1 MRNKFDHQ
9 LEKLNLELITMG
21 ALCEDAI
28 SVDHNGEELL
38 RIMNQYVSDSVKG
51 LLDDNDELC
60 QKAVST
66 EEEINRKERD
76 IESICMKLLLEQQP
90 VARDLRVISSALKMI
105 SDMERIG
112 DQAYDIAEIAKFIK
126 NSNVKS
132 RVHIKEMAAA
142 AIKMVTD
149 SVDSFVKK
157 DIELARAVM
166 DYDDKVDNLFNCIK
180 DELVQLISE
189 DRANGEFCIDLLMIA
204 KYLERIGDHAVNI
217 AEWVEYSIT
226 GTHR

>member
-28 SVDHNGEELL
+28 SA
-38 RIMNQYVSDSVKG
+38 SVKG

-166 DYDDKVDNLFNCIK
+166 DYDNLFNCIK

>member
-1 MRNKFDHQ
+1 MRNKFDSQ
-9 LEKLNLELITMG
+9 LERLNLELITMG
-21 ALCEDAI
+21 SLCEDAI
-28 SVDHNGEELL
+28 SA
-38 RIMNQYVSDSVKG
+38 SVKG
-51 LLDDNDELC
+51 FLDDDDALC
-60 QKAVST
+60 RKAVET
-66 EEEINRKERD
+66 EDEINRKERD

-112 DQAYDIAEIAKFIK
+112 DQAYDIAEIAKFVK

-132 RVHIKEMAAA
+132 KIHIKDMAAA
-142 AIKMVTD
+142 ATKMVTD

-157 DIELARAVM
+157 DVELARAVM
-166 DYDDKVDNLFNCIK
+166 AYDDKVDNLFNCVK
-180 DELVQLISE
+180 DELVQLITE
-189 DRANGEFCIDLLMIA
+189 DKANGEFCIDLLMIA

>member
-1 MRNKFDHQ
+1 MRNKFDSQ
-9 LEKLNLELITMG
+9 LEKLNLELLTMG
-21 ALCEDAI
+21 ALCADAI
-28 SVDHNGEELL
+28 SA
-38 RIMNQYVSDSVKG
+38 SVKG
-51 LLDDNDELC
+51 FLDDDDALC
-60 QKAVST
+60 QKAVET
-66 EEEINRKERD
+66 EDEINRKERD

-132 RVHIKEMAAA
+132 KIHIKDMAAA
-142 AIKMVTD
+142 ATKMVTD

-157 DIELARAVM
+157 DVELARAVM
-166 DYDDKVDNLFNCIK
+166 AYDDKVDNLFDCVK
-180 DELVQLISE
+180 DELVQLITE
-189 DRANGEFCIDLLMIA
+189 DKANGEFCIDLLMIA

>member
-1 MRNKFDHQ
+1 MRNKFDSQ

-21 ALCEDAI
+21 SLCEDAI
-28 SVDHNGEELL
+28 SA
-38 RIMNQYVSDSVKG
+38 SVKG
-51 LLDDNDELC
+51 FLDDDDALC
-60 QKAVST
+60 RKAVET
-66 EEEINRKERD
+66 EDEINRKERD

-132 RVHIKEMAAA
+132 KIHIKDMAIAA
-142 AIKMVTD
+142 TKMVTD
-149 SVDSFVKK
+149 SVESFVKK
-157 DIELARAVM
+157 DVELARAVM
-166 DYDDKVDNLFNCIK
+166 AYDDKVDNLFNCVK
-180 DELVQLISE
+180 DELVQLITE
-189 DRANGEFCIDLLMIA
+189 DKANGEFCIDLLMIA

>member
-1 MRNKFDHQ
+1 MRNKFDSQ

-28 SVDHNGEELL
+28 SA
-38 RIMNQYVSDSVKG
+38 SVKG
-51 LLDDNDELC
+51 FLDDDDTLC
-60 QKAVST
+60 QKAV
-66 EEEINRKERD
+66 EAEDEINRKERD

-90 VARDLRVISSALKMI
+90 VARDLRAISSALKMI

-132 RVHIKEMAAA
+132 KIHIKDMAAA
-142 AIKMVTD
+142 ATKMVTD
-149 SVDSFVKK
+149 SVESFVKK
-157 DIELARAVM
+157 DVELARSVM
-166 DYDDKVDNLFNCIK
+166 AYDDKVDNLFNCVK
-180 DELVQLISE
+180 DELVQLITE
-189 DRANGEFCIDLLMIA
+189 DKANGEFCIDLLMIA

>member
-1 MRNKFDHQ
+1 MRNKFDSQ
-9 LEKLNLELITMG
+9 LEKAEFRAYNNG
-21 ALCEDAI
+21 RALRDAI
-28 SVDHNGEELL
+28 SA
-38 RIMNQYVSDSVKG
+38 SVKG
-51 LLDDNDELC
+51 FLDDDDALC
-60 QKAVST
+60 RKAVET
-66 EEEINRKERD
+66 EDEINRKERD

-132 RVHIKEMAAA
+132 KIHIKDMAAA
-142 AIKMVTD
+142 ATKMVTV

-157 DIELARAVM
+157 DVELARSVM
-166 DYDDKVDNLFNCIK
+166 VYDDKVDNLFDCVR
-180 DELVQLISE
+180 DELVQLITE
-189 DRANGEFCIDLLMIA
+189 DKANGEFCIDLLMIA

>member
-1 MRNKFDHQ
+1 MRNKFDSQ

-28 SVDHNGEELL
+28 SA
-38 RIMNQYVSDSVKG
+38 SVKG
-51 LLDDNDELC
+51 FLDDDDALC
-60 QKAVST
+60 RKAVET
-66 EEEINRKERD
+66 EDEINRKERD

-132 RVHIKEMAAA
+132 KIHIKDMADAA
-142 AIKMVTD
+142 TKMVTD

-157 DIELARAVM
+157 DVKLARAVM
-166 DYDDKVDNLFNCIK
+166 AYDDNVDNLFNCVK
-180 DELVQLISE
+180 DELVQLITE
-189 DRANGEFCIDLLMIA
+189 DKANGEFCIDLLMIA

>member
-1 MRNKFDHQ
+1 MRNKFDSQ

-28 SVDHNGEELL
+28 SA
-38 RIMNQYVSDSVKG
+38 SVKG
-51 LLDDNDELC
+51 FLDDDDALC
-60 QKAVST
+60 RKAVET
-66 EEEINRKERD
+66 EDEINRKERD

-132 RVHIKEMAAA
+132 KIHIKDMAAA
-142 AIKMVTD
+142 ATKMVTD

-157 DIELARAVM
+157 DVELARAVM
-166 DYDDKVDNLFNCIK
+166 AYDDKVDNLFNSVK
-180 DELVQLISE
+180 DELVQLITE
-189 DRANGEFCIDLLMIA
+189 DKANGEFCIDLLMIA

>member
-1 MRNKFDHQ
+1 MRNKFDSQ
-9 LEKLNLELITMG
+9 LEKLNLELLTMG

-28 SVDHNGEELL
+28 SA
-38 RIMNQYVSDSVKG
+38 SVKG
-51 LLDDNDELC
+51 FLDDDDALC
-60 QKAVST
+60 QKAVET
-66 EEEINRKERD
+66 EDEINRKERD

-132 RVHIKEMAAA
+132 KIHIKDMAAA
-142 AIKMVTD
+142 ATKMVTD

-157 DIELARAVM
+157 DVELARAVM
-166 DYDDKVDNLFNCIK
+166 AYDDKVDNLFDCVK
-180 DELVQLISE
+180 DELVQLITE
-189 DRANGEFCIDLLMIA
+189 DKANGEFCIDLLMIA

>member
-1 MRNKFDHQ
+1 MRNRFDQ
-9 LEKLNLELITMG
+9 ELDKLNTELIEMG

-28 SVDHNGEELL
+28 SA
-38 RIMNQYVSDSVKG
+38 SVKG
-51 LLDDNDELC
+51 FLDDDDALC
-60 QKAVST
+60 QKAVET
-66 EEEINRKERD
+66 EDEINRKERD

-132 RVHIKEMAAA
+132 KIHIKDMAAA
-142 AIKMVTD
+142 ATKMVTD
-149 SVDSFVKK
+149 SVESFVKK
-157 DIELARAVM
+157 DVELARAVM
-166 DYDDKVDNLFNCIK
+166 AYDDKVDNLFNCVK
-180 DELVQLISE
+180 DELVQLITE
-189 DRANGEFCIDLLMIA
+189 DKANGEFCIDLLMIA

>member
-1 MRNKFDHQ
+1 MRNKFDSQ

-28 SVDHNGEELL
+28 SA
-38 RIMNQYVSDSVKG
+38 SVKG
-51 LLDDNDELC
+51 FLDDDDALC
-60 QKAVST
+60 QKAV
-66 EEEINRKERD
+66 EAEDEINRKVRD

-132 RVHIKEMAAA
+132 KIHIKDMAAA
-142 AIKMVTD
+142 ATKMVTD
-149 SVDSFVKK
+149 SVESFVKK
-157 DIELARAVM
+157 DVELARAVM
-166 DYDDKVDNLFNCIK
+166 VYDDKVDNLFDCVK
-180 DELVQLISE
+180 DELVQLITE
-189 DRANGEFCIDLLMIA
+189 DKANGEFCIDLLMIA

>member
-1 MRNKFDHQ
+1 MRNKFDSQ

-28 SVDHNGEELL
+28 SA
-38 RIMNQYVSDSVKG
+38 SVKG
-51 LLDDNDELC
+51 FLDDDDALC
-60 QKAVST
+60 QKAVET
-66 EEEINRKERD
+66 EDEINRKERD

-132 RVHIKEMAAA
+132 KIHIKDMAAA
-142 AIKMVTD
+142 ATKMVTD
-149 SVDSFVKK
+149 SVESFVKK
-157 DIELARAVM
+157 DVELARSVM
-166 DYDDKVDNLFNCIK
+166 AYDDKVANLFDCVK
-180 DELVQLISE
+180 DELVPLITE
-189 DRANGEFCIDLLMIA
+189 DKANGEFCIDLLMIA

>member
-1 MRNKFDHQ
+1 MRNRFDHQ

-28 SVDHNGEELL
+28 SA
-38 RIMNQYVSDSVKG
+38 SVKG

>member
-28 SVDHNGEELL
+28 SA
-38 RIMNQYVSDSVKG
+38 SVKG
-51 LLDDNDELC
+51 LLDYNDELC

>member
-1 MRNKFDHQ
+1 MRNKFDSQ

-28 SVDHNGEELL
+28 SA
-38 RIMNQYVSDSVKG
+38 SVKG
-51 LLDDNDELC
+51 FLDDDDALC
-60 QKAVST
+60 QKAVET
-66 EEEINRKERD
+66 EDEINRKERA

-132 RVHIKEMAAA
+132 KIHIKDMAAA
-142 AIKMVTD
+142 ATKMVTD

-157 DIELARAVM
+157 DVELARSVM
-166 DYDDKVDNLFNCIK
+166 VYDDKVDNLFDCVK
-180 DELVQLISE
+180 DELVQLITE
-189 DRANGEFCIDLLMIA
+189 DKANGEFCIDLLMIA

>member
-1 MRNKFDHQ
+1 MRNKFDSQ

-28 SVDHNGEELL
+28 SA
-38 RIMNQYVSDSVKG
+38 SVKG
-51 LLDDNDELC
+51 YLDDDDSLC
-60 QKAVST
+60 QKAVET
-66 EEEINRKERD
+66 EDEINRKERD

-132 RVHIKEMAAA
+132 KIHIKDMAAA
-142 AIKMVTD
+142 ATKMVTD

-157 DIELARAVM
+157 DVKLARAVM
-166 DYDDKVDNLFNCIK
+166 AYDDKVDNLFNCVK
-180 DELVQLISE
+180 DELVQLITE
-189 DRANGEFCIDLLMIA
+189 DKANGEFCIDLLMIA

>member
-1 MRNKFDHQ
+1 MRNRFDSQ

-28 SVDHNGEELL
+28 SA
-38 RIMNQYVSDSVKG
+38 SVKA
-51 LLDDNDELC
+51 LLDDDDRLLE
-60 QKAVST
+60 KVFAADS
-66 EEEINRKERD
+66 EIDQKERD
-76 IESICMKLLLEQQP
+76 IEAICMKLLLQQQP

-112 DQAYDIAEIAKFIK
+112 DQASDIAEITKFIR

-132 RVHIKEMAAA
+132 KIHIKDMATAT
-142 AIKMVTD
+142 IKMVTD
-149 SVDSFVKK
+149 SIDSFVKK
-157 DIELARAVM
+157 DIDLAREVM
-166 DYDDKVDNLFNCIK
+166 KYDDKVDNLFDCVK
-180 DELVQLISE
+180 DELVQLITE
-189 DRANGEFCIDLLMIA
+189 NKENGEFCIDLLMIA

-226 GTHR
+226 GTHQKA

>member
-1 MRNKFDHQ
+1 MRNKFDSQ

-28 SVDHNGEELL
+28 SA
-38 RIMNQYVSDSVKG
+38 SVKG
-51 LLDDNDELC
+51 FLDDDDALC
-60 QKAVST
+60 QKAVET
-66 EEEINRKERD
+66 EDEINRKERD

-132 RVHIKEMAAA
+132 KIHIKDMAAA
-142 AIKMVTD
+142 ATKMVTD
-149 SVDSFVKK
+149 SVDSYVKK
-157 DIELARAVM
+157 DVELARAVM
-166 DYDDKVDNLFNCIK
+166 AYDDKVDNLFNCVK
-180 DELVQLISE
+180 DELVQLITE
-189 DRANGEFCIDLLMIA
+189 DKANGEFCIDLLMIA

>member
-1 MRNKFDHQ
+1 MRNKFDSQ

-21 ALCEDAI
+21 SLCEDAI
-28 SVDHNGEELL
+28 SA
-38 RIMNQYVSDSVKG
+38 SVKG
-51 LLDDNDELC
+51 FLDDDDALC
-60 QKAVST
+60 RKAVET
-66 EEEINRKERD
+66 EDEINRKERD

-132 RVHIKEMAAA
+132 KIHIKDMAAA
-142 AIKMVTD
+142 ATKMVTD
-149 SVDSFVKK
+149 SVESFVKK
-157 DIELARAVM
+157 DVELARSVM
-166 DYDDKVDNLFNCIK
+166 AYDDKVDNLFNCVK
-180 DELVQLISE
+180 DELVQLITE
-189 DRANGEFCIDLLMIA
+189 DKANGEFCIDLLMIA

>member
-1 MRNKFDHQ
+1 MRNKFDSQ

-28 SVDHNGEELL
+28 SA
-38 RIMNQYVSDSVKG
+38 SVKG
-51 LLDDNDELC
+51 FLDDDDALC
-60 QKAVST
+60 QKAVET
-66 EEEINRKERD
+66 EDEINRKERD

-132 RVHIKEMAAA
+132 KIHIKDMAAA
-142 AIKMVTD
+142 ATKMVTD

-157 DIELARAVM
+157 DVELARAVM
-166 DYDDKVDNLFNCIK
+166 AYDDKVDNLFNGVK
-180 DELVQLISE
+180 DELVQLITE
-189 DRANGEFCIDLLMIA
+189 DKANGEFCIDLLMIA

>member
-1 MRNKFDHQ
+1 MRNKFDSQ

-28 SVDHNGEELL
+28 SA
-38 RIMNQYVSDSVKG
+38 SVKAM
-51 LLDDNDELC
+51 LDGDDALC
-60 QKAVST
+60 EKVFAT
-66 EEEINRKERD
+66 DAEIDQKERD
-76 IESICMKLLLEQQP
+76 IETICMKLLLQQQP

-112 DQAYDIAEIAKFIK
+112 DQASDIAEITKFIK
-126 NSNVKS
+126 NSSVKS
-132 RVHIKEMAAA
+132 RVHIKDMATA

-157 DIELARAVM
+157 DLSLARAVM
-166 DYDDKVDNLFNCIK
+166 EYDDKVDNLFSCVK
-180 DELVQLISE
+180 DELVRLISE

-226 GTHR
+226 GVH

>member
-1 MRNKFDHQ
+1 MRNKFDSQ

-28 SVDHNGEELL
+28 SA
-38 RIMNQYVSDSVKG
+38 SVKG
-51 LLDDNDELC
+51 FLDDDDALC
-60 QKAVST
+60 QKAVET
-66 EEEINRKERD
+66 EDEINRKERD

-132 RVHIKEMAAA
+132 KIHIKDMAIAA
-142 AIKMVTD
+142 TKMVTD
-149 SVDSFVKK
+149 SVESFVKK
-157 DIELARAVM
+157 DVELARAVM
-166 DYDDKVDNLFNCIK
+166 AYDDKVDNLFNCVK
-180 DELVQLISE
+180 DELVQLITE
-189 DRANGEFCIDLLMIA
+189 DKANGEFCIDLLMIA

>member
-1 MRNKFDHQ
+1 MRNKFDSQ

-21 ALCEDAI
+21 SLCEDAI
-28 SVDHNGEELL
+28 SA
-38 RIMNQYVSDSVKG
+38 SVKG
-51 LLDDNDELC
+51 FLDDDDALC
-60 QKAVST
+60 RKAVET
-66 EEEINRKERD
+66 EDEINRKERD

-112 DQAYDIAEIAKFIK
+112 DQAYDIAEIAKFVK

-132 RVHIKEMAAA
+132 KIHIKDMAAA
-142 AIKMVTD
+142 ATKMVTD

-157 DIELARAVM
+157 DVELARAVM
-166 DYDDKVDNLFNCIK
+166 AYDDKVDNLFNCVK
-180 DELVQLISE
+180 DELVQLITE
-189 DRANGEFCIDLLMIA
+189 DKANGEFCIDLLMIA

>member
-1 MRNKFDHQ
+1 MRNKFDSQ

-28 SVDHNGEELL
+28 SA
-38 RIMNQYVSDSVKG
+38 SVKG
-51 LLDDNDELC
+51 FLDDDDTLC
-60 QKAVST
+60 QKAV
-66 EEEINRKERD
+66 EAEDEINRKERD

-132 RVHIKEMAAA
+132 KIHIKDMAAA
-142 AIKMVTD
+142 ATKMVTD
-149 SVDSFVKK
+149 SVESFVKK
-157 DIELARAVM
+157 DVELARSVM
-166 DYDDKVDNLFNCIK
+166 AYDDKVDNLFDCVK
-180 DELVQLISE
+180 DELVQLITE
-189 DRANGEFCIDLLMIA
+189 DKANGEFCIDLLMIA

>member
-1 MRNKFDHQ
+1 MRNKFDSQ

-28 SVDHNGEELL
+28 SA
-38 RIMNQYVSDSVKG
+38 SVKG
-51 LLDDNDELC
+51 FLDDDDALC
-60 QKAVST
+60 QKAVET
-66 EEEINRKERD
+66 EDEINRKERD

-90 VARDLRVISSALKMI
+90 VARDLRVISSALKMT

-132 RVHIKEMAAA
+132 KIHIKDMAAA
-142 AIKMVTD
+142 ATKMVTD

-157 DIELARAVM
+157 DVELARAVM
-166 DYDDKVDNLFNCIK
+166 AYDDKVDNLFNCVK
-180 DELVQLISE
+180 DELVQLITE
-189 DRANGEFCIDLLMIA
+189 DKANGEFCIDLLMIA

>member
-1 MRNKFDHQ
+1 MRNKFDSQ

-28 SVDHNGEELL
+28 SA
-38 RIMNQYVSDSVKG
+38 SVKG
-51 LLDDNDELC
+51 FLDDDDALC
-60 QKAVST
+60 KKAVET
-66 EEEINRKERD
+66 EDEINRKERD

-132 RVHIKEMAAA
+132 KIHIKDMAAA
-142 AIKMVTD
+142 ATKMVTD

-157 DIELARAVM
+157 DVELARAVM
-166 DYDDKVDNLFNCIK
+166 AYDDKVDNLFNCVK
-180 DELVQLISE
+180 DELVLLITE
-189 DRANGEFCIDLLMIA
+189 DKANGEFCIDLLMIA

>member
-1 MRNKFDHQ
+1 MRNKFDSQ

-28 SVDHNGEELL
+28 SA
-38 RIMNQYVSDSVKG
+38 SVKG
-51 LLDDNDELC
+51 FLDDDDALC
-60 QKAVST
+60 QKAV
-66 EEEINRKERD
+66 EAEDEINRKERD

-132 RVHIKEMAAA
+132 KIHIKDMAAA
-142 AIKMVTD
+142 ATKMVTD
-149 SVDSFVKK
+149 SVESFVKK
-157 DIELARAVM
+157 DVELARSVM
-166 DYDDKVDNLFNCIK
+166 AYDDKVDNLFNCVK
-180 DELVQLISE
+180 DELVQLITE
-189 DRANGEFCIDLLMIA
+189 DKANGEFCIDLLMIA